1 MDLAAL
7 LRAFADLA
15 PRGRRAT
22 LDVTRDGPF
31 LWRGAAASTL
41 GRSGPDPYGTTS
53 PGTAPLAAPVPAD
66 PAMRRLA
73 ALDALHH
80 DERLLREGFAWLCGP
95 VELDGQEERVLL
107 PLVSAPVRVAST
119 PPRPLGPLG
128 RFAIAPAG
136 DREVL
141 ALVTDPD
148 VAAGLEDRTEL
159 GRGSLSAD
167 VSEALLAEFPALQG
181 WIRDVLAAAGLP
193 RLRVLPPSYDPRTVR
208 RGQEPAVVVGSAL
221 FVARDVLALDLANV
235 LRSWAGTDGLERTAL
250 AAVYGADGPGS
261 AAVAEASDPHALA
274 VAAVF
279 PRAGIHLDPHRQRPG
294 RGGPAPGDG
303 LAGHLATDTAPQR
316 PGRGGPAPGDGSSGP
331 LGEAVPTVR
340 SPLPLSRA
348 QQQVLARAQRE
359 PLVVVSGPP
368 GSGKSHTVAAVA
380 VDTVARGGSVLIA
393 TQSIHAAD
401 VIGDLMARQPG
412 PDPILFGDAERRS
425 DLATA
430 LAGGVEVGP
439 PPGSLTQR
447 GRAVGDA
454 LSRVTWLEAAI
465 ADALDQERRAGD
477 AARWEPLLPALVD
490 LAPGAFDTDAD
501 LAALVGLLHRVRV
514 EADSAP
520 QGWFARWGARRAEGR
535 LRKGLRTASATP
547 LDDLHRVLEAARARR
562 AAATLASRGGTALA
576 SLFDELERAEAELR
590 LALGAGASDRARAA
604 PNASAATRRAVAGLA
619 TALRAGRGA
628 RREALRRLDGEALVK
643 ALPLWV
649 GTLRDVEDLL
659 PTTPGLFDL
668 VVVDE
673 ASQVDQLRLAPALLR
688 ATRAVIAGDP
698 RQLRHVSFVADVDI
712 ADTLAAHGLGAWAD
726 RLDVRR
732 ISGFDAAAAQA
743 SVTFL
748 DEHHR
753 SVPHL
758 IEFSARRFYPETV
771 QLVTRHPSTEAADAI
786 EVVAVGGSRDGEGVN
801 RVEVDE
807 VEAQVRAHAAA
818 GWRSIGVVSPF
829 RAQADALEAM
839 LLDRFELEEIT
850 AAGLRVGTV
859 HAFQGSERDVM
870 IVSMGLAPDVPAGS
884 RRFVEDPNLFNVMVT
899 RARRRM
905 VVVTSLL
912 ADGAEPPDGLVGDFL
927 RHAATPPEP
936 FPLLAQTDAAP
947 ADAAPAPATNVPVPG
962 PPSAPSAP
970 QPAAARS
977 WADQVAAELASMGVP
992 VRVGYPV
999 GPWEVDLVM
1008 GEGTAAV
1015 AVEAGVHPAGVA
1027 AHLERHRTLRAA
1039 GWRIVDAHP
1048 TRFDGSAAR
1057 AAIALS
1063 QDLTAR

>member
-7 LRAFADLA
+7 LRAFGDLA
-15 PRGRRAT
+15 PRGRRPT

-31 LWRGAAASTL
+31 LWRGAASTTL
-41 GRSGPDPYGTTS
+41 ERHGPPSDPAARATGE
-53 PGTAPLAAPVPAD
+53 PLMAPVPAD
-66 PAMRRLA
+66 PQMRRLA

-95 VELDGQEERVLL
+95 IELDGKEERVLL
-107 PLVSAPVRVAST
+107 PLVAAPVRVAST
-119 PPRPLGPLG
+119 PARPLGPLG

-148 VAAGLEDRTEL
+148 VAGELEARTEL
-159 GRGSLSAD
+159 GRGSLS
-167 VSEALLAEFPALQG
+167 VGMSEGLLAEFPALQG
-181 WIRDVLAAAGLP
+181 WIRDVVVAAGLP

-221 FVARDVLALDLANV
+221 FVARDVLAMDLANV
-235 LRSWAGTDGLERTAL
+235 LRSWAGIEGLDRTAL
-250 AAVYGADGPGS
+250 AAVYGRSDPADMDG
-261 AAVAEASDPHALA
+261 AASDVDPHALA
-274 VAAVF
+274 VASVF
-279 PRAGIHLDPHRQRPG
+279 PRAQPNPKRS
-294 RGGPAPGDG
+294 GP
-303 LAGHLATDTAPQR
+303 
-316 PGRGGPAPGDGSSGP
+316 GSSPPVARDPGQFEVGGATPPSGP
-331 LGEAVPTVR
+331 GSSPPVARIPGQFDEVPTVR

-380 VDTVARGGSVLIA
+380 IDTVARGGSVLIA

-412 PDPILFGDAERRS
+412 PDPVLFGDAERRS

-430 LAGGVEVGP
+430 LAGGVETGP

-454 LSRVTWLEAAI
+454 LSRVTWLESAV
-465 ADALDQERRAGD
+465 ADALDQERRAGEVD
-477 AARWEPLLPALVD
+477 RWEPLLPALVD
-490 LAPGAFDTDAD
+490 LAPGAFDPDAD
-501 LAALVGLLHRVRV
+501 LPAQVELLDRVR
-514 EADSAP
+514 ADAGEPP
-520 QGWFARWGARRAEGR
+520 QGWFARWRSRRLDAR
-535 LRKGLRTASATP
+535 LRKALRTAPTTP
-547 LDDLHRVLEAARARR
+547 HDDLHRVLEAARARR
-562 AAATLASRGGTALA
+562 AAATLASRGGTALVA
-576 SLFDELERAEAELR
+576 LFDELERAEAELR

-628 RREALRRLDGEALVK
+628 RREALRRLDGDALVK

-659 PTTPGLFDL
+659 PTTPALFDL
-668 VVVDE
+668 VIVDE

-688 ATRAVIAGDP
+688 AKRAVIAGDP

-712 ADTLAAHGLGAWAD
+712 ADTVAAHGLGDWAD

-732 ISGFDAAAAQA
+732 ISGFDAAAARA
-743 SVTFL
+743 PVTFL

-771 QLVTRHPSTEAADAI
+771 QLVTRHPSTESADAI
-786 EVVAVGGSRDGEGVN
+786 EVLAVDGSRDGDGVN
-801 RVEVDE
+801 AAEVDA

-818 GWRSIGVVSPF
+818 GWRSIGVISPF

-850 AAGLRVGTV
+850 AWGLRVGTV

-870 IVSMGLAPDVPAGS
+870 IVSLGLAPDDPAGS
-884 RRFVEDPNLFNVMVT
+884 RRFVEDPNLFNVMIT

-905 VVVTSLL
+905 VVVTSLP
-912 ADGAEPPDGLVGDFL
+912 AGDAEVPEGVVGDFL

-936 FPLLAQTDAAP
+936 FPLLQPPGAP
-947 ADAAPAPATNVPVPG
+947 GPGPATVPAPPPPPGG
-962 PPSAPSAP
+962 PPES
-970 QPAAARS
+970 PAS
-977 WADQVAAELASMGVP
+977 WPLQVARELAAMGVP

-999 GPWEVDLVM
+999 GLWEVDLVV
-1008 GEGTAAV
+1008 GEGTGAV

-1027 AHLERHRTLRAA
+1027 AHLERHRTLRSA
-1039 GWRIVDAHP
+1039 GWRVVDAHP
-1048 TRFDGSAAR
+1048 TRFDRSSGR
-1057 AAIALS
+1057 AAIALA
-1063 QDLTAR
+1063 QDLATEG